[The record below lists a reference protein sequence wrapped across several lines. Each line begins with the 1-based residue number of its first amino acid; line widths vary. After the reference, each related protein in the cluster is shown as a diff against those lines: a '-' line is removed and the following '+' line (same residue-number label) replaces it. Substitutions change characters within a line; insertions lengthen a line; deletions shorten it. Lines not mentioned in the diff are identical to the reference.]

1 MLCSGTPASSQCT
14 QGQPSA
20 MGSTQTRPH
29 SLVFHVPHRAID
41 RHLCSR
47 SQRVSKRK
55 PQCDLKGRFF
65 FSSKPR
71 QPAIRH
77 GYLQEIRDALSAAT
91 GRGVTSCSPQ
101 ESKNAKLQRTALT
114 LFFFFFPSSEYKS
127 KDEEAVEGSGRL
139 CSLPDTGGREAAVNV
154 ICSGQETSY
163 LSARAW
169 KYQGDTECKLHGST
183 MQALNWA
190 ALCPAFR
197 LA

>member
-1 MLCSGTPASSQCT
+1 MLCSGTPACPQCT
-14 QGQPSA
+14 QGQGSA
-20 MGSTQTRPH
+20 MDSTQTRPH
-29 SLVFHVPHRAID
+29 SLVLHVPHRAID

-47 SQRVSKRK
+47 SQRVSEGK

-114 LFFFFFPSSEYKS
+114 LLFFPSSEYKS
-127 KDEEAVEGSGRL
+127 KDEEAAEGSGRL
-139 CSLPDTGGREAAVNV
+139 RGLPDTGGREAAVNV

-183 MQALNWA
+183 TQALN
-190 ALCPAFR
+190 
-197 LA
+197 